1 MKEPLVGGSAGGVS
15 FLTNGGE
22 PNGGGA
28 LQLVA
33 GKSIVVGAS
42 GAISLPGGGGDR
54 GDAQISGPG
63 GYGAGGGGSG
73 GALLVEAPSV
83 RVDGT
88 LAANGGAGGG
98 TGDGAAPGAFG
109 TTEARAAEG
118 GGGQMHGGNGSS
130 STVMNGGNGSCDGAL
145 DGRFGD
151 PPAASGGG
159 GGAGRIRINT
169 RSGHAVTTGV
179 VSPAMTTPCA
189 TEGTF
194 AH

>member
-88 LAANGGAGGG
+88 LAANGEAGGG
-98 TGDGAAPGAFG
+98 TGDGAAPGAFR
-109 TTEARAAEG
+109 TTEARAAE
-118 GGGQMHGGNGSS
+118 
-130 STVMNGGNGSCDGAL
+130 
-145 DGRFGD
+145 
-151 PPAASGGG
+151 GGG

-169 RSGHAVTTGV
+169 RSGHAVITGV